1 MLHSINATNELLAKP
16 SNYYAQRF
24 STEIQDRL
32 LVSYLSQIFQR
43 PGRLVAPKSYQM
55 PIKPNKQLRRRRE
68 SKSEEYGPHNPDWLQ
83 RADMSLKFSVP
94 SLAYPQFS
102 Q

>member
-1 MLHSINATNELLAKP
+1 MTPI
-16 SNYYAQRF
+16 QR
-24 STEIQDRL
+24 STPE
-32 LVSYLSQIFQR
+32 
-43 PGRLVAPKSYQM
+43 G
-55 PIKPNKQLRRRRE
+55 LRRRRE
-68 SKSEEYGPHNPDWLQ
+68 SKSEEYGSHNPDWLQ

>member
-1 MLHSINATNELLAKP
+1 MTP
-16 SNYYAQRF
+16 RQR
-24 STEIQDRL
+24 ST
-32 LVSYLSQIFQR
+32 
-43 PGRLVAPKSYQM
+43 PKG
-55 PIKPNKQLRRRRE
+55 LRRRRE
-68 SKSEEYGPHNPDWLQ
+68 SKSEEYGSHNPDWLQ